1 MMNGKALNGL
11 CKVLNVFQDGVRMD
25 YPVVVDKACVIMCE
39 VEQTPMFGV
48 ECGHGLDVGTILKM
62 KIEDED
68 FDVSIRDGRYVLAN
82 GNREYSFPLL
92 DEAGLPKPKK
102 PIFDTSAV
110 IETDAKTLL
119 KATEKCQLISDYC
132 TIADGRMRAEGVD
145 TEVSI
150 VLGKDD
156 GSRCVSRFPL
166 DYMKMIA
173 KVMTGKVRLEFD
185 TDYPIR
191 MTWTDGYYDY
201 EVMLAP
207 RIEHGD
213 E

>member
-1 MMNGKALNGL
+1 MNGKALSGL
-11 CKVLNVFQDGVRMD
+11 CKVLNVFQDEVRMD
-25 YPVVVDKACVIMCE
+25 HPVVVDKAHVMMCR
-39 VEQTPMFGV
+39 VAQTPMFGI
-48 ECGHGLDVGTILKM
+48 ECEHGLDVGTILKM

-82 GNREYSFPLL
+82 ENREYSFLLL

-119 KATEKCQLISDYC
+119 KAVEKCQLISDYC
-132 TIADGRMRAEGVD
+132 TVADGRMRAEGID
-145 TEVSI
+145 TEVSV

-156 GSRCVSRFPL
+156 GSKRVSRFPL
-166 DYMKMIA
+166 DYMKKVS

-191 MTWTDGYYDY
+191 MIWTDGYCDY

-207 RIEHGD
+207 RIEQGD